1 MFFFLISLL
10 FFLNYAV
17 NMPFN
22 AVKMAIF
29 TWESVGFDF
38 SSQSQVAN
46 KYSIFFLTQPQPWE
60 AVPWDDYIT
69 NKCTRADLDGPPGM
83 CFFF

>member
-1 MFFFLISLL
+1 MFFFPYLS
-10 FFLNYAV
+10 FFFFNYAV

-46 KYSIFFLTQPQPWE
+46 KYSIFF
-60 AVPWDDYIT
+60 
-69 NKCTRADLDGPPGM
+69 
-83 CFFF
+83 

>member
-1 MFFFLISLL
+1 MSCLSL
-10 FFLNYAV
+10 FFNYAV

-38 SSQSQVAN
+38 SSQPQVAN
-46 KYSIFFLTQPQPWE
+46 KYSIFFNTTSALGGYPLGWPH
-60 AVPWDDYIT
+60 
-69 NKCTRADLDGPPGM
+69 N
-83 CFFF
+83 